1 MKIHTCVV
9 LDWATGEVLS
19 DETEEYEGPV
29 ALCDGGEDQSAQS
42 VSATNYTQNQNSTI
56 SPKYSQFQADM
67 INAAKGP
74 ITDFASNPPTLY
86 PNSAIA
92 GYNPTQLQGQQ
103 QILGATE
110 AQQAVANN
118 AANTQNFLSG
128 PVLDPN
134 QNPGLQG
141 AIQAAYTPLMRT
153 YMQQILPSVRSEALN
168 TGQFGGSRQGIAEG
182 MAAQGLQTALGDTA
196 ANIINPA
203 YQSGLSAMT
212 QGLALAPS
220 TQSMQTVPG
229 QTTLGVGDTNY
240 ALEQSKL
247 SEEAQKYVDE
257 QLLPFL
263 SAKQVWD
270 LIFRAPVGQTGTSTT
285 TGNSLGTTTTTGSGG
300 GLSTGQGIL
309 GGAAIGTSLLGN
321 FM

>member
-1 MKIHTCVV
+1 MKIHTRVV
-9 LDWATGEVLS
+9 LDWVTGEVLS
-19 DETEEYEGPV
+19 DETEEYDGPV
-29 ALCDGGEDQSAQS
+29 ALCDGGEEQAAQS
-42 VSATNYTQNQNSTI
+42 VSNYTQNQNSTI
-56 SPKYSQFQADM
+56 SPKYSKFQLDM

-74 ITDFASNPPTLY
+74 ITDFASNPPKLY
-86 PNSAIA
+86 PNTAIA
-92 GYNPTQLQGQQ
+92 SYNPTQVQGQQ
-103 QILGATE
+103 QVLDATG
-110 AQQAVANN
+110 AQQDIANN
-118 AANTQNFLSG
+118 AANTQAFLSG

-153 YMQQILPSVRSEALN
+153 YLQQIMPNIRSNALN

-182 MAAQGLQTALGDTA
+182 MATQGLETALGDTA

-220 TQSMQTVPG
+220 TQGTQTVPG

-240 ALEQSKL
+240 ALEQARL

-270 LIFRAPVGQTGTSTT
+270 LIFKAPVGQKGESE
-285 TGNSLGTTTTTGSGG
+285 TTGSSLATSTGTGG